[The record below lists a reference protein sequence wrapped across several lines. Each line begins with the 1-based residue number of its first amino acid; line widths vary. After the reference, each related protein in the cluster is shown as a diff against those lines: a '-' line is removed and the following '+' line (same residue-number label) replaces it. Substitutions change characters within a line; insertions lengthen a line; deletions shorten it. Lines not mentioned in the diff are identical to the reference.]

1 MATTTHTPPIAPPSM
16 ARRISTF
23 FWRNPRLSFLLLL
36 LPPMLWLVVFYLG
49 SLASM
54 LLQSFYSVDDN
65 AVLVRELSLR
75 TYQDLLQAANI
86 DVMIRT
92 ATMAGLV
99 TIACA
104 LIGFPLAYF
113 MARYASNRVRSLLYL
128 AVLMPLWSSY
138 LVRVYSWK
146 LILANE
152 GIINWG
158 LQQVHLDGI

>member
-54 LLQSFYSVDDN
+54 LLQRFYSVDDN

-75 TYQDLLQAANI
+75 TYQDLLPAANI

-99 TIACA
+99 NNAFA
-104 LIGFPLAYF
+104 LIGC
-113 MARYASNRVRSLLYL
+113 SLFYL
-128 AVLMPLWSSY
+128 IAPH
-138 LVRVYSWK
+138 
-146 LILANE
+146 A
-152 GIINWG
+152 
-158 LQQVHLDGI
+158 